1 MTLNKERQAQWS
13 LSMSRNRKQRP
24 TSRGESSFGK
34 LLAVLIGL
42 AVILAIGSIFYINMS
57 KVKIEIDPN
66 TLCQVDQKP
75 TDIIAILIDATEGLP
90 ERAARQASIR
100 IKQALSSAPE
110 NSLINLYS
118 IKSGNESHIEP
129 IAHICKPSSG
139 ENVSNLTGNK
149 NYSIKQYKE
158 RFLKPLKFQIDDL
171 IDAKSSSTSPLIE
184 SMQSAIIESFEANA
198 NTGEK
203 RLIIVSD
210 MIQNTNLYSF
220 YREKPSYKN
229 YNDISAQSGKGI
241 LRLDGIKV
249 EILVVARSFPKG
261 TRKDVVDFWSHF
273 LTDKGA
279 ATGSAMEP
287 LL

>member
-1 MTLNKERQAQWS
+1 
-13 LSMSRNRKQRP
+13 MSRNRKHRP
-24 TSRGESSFGK
+24 TSRGEFSFGK
-34 LLAVLIGL
+34 VFAVFIMLAVFL
-42 AVILAIGSIFYINMS
+42 VIGSIFYFSMS

-66 TLCQVDQKP
+66 TLCQVDKQP

-90 ERAARQASIR
+90 ERAAAQAV
-100 IKQALSSAPE
+100 IKINQVLSSAPE

-158 RFLKPLKFQIDDL
+158 RFLKPLKLQIDNL
-171 IDAKSSSTSPLIE
+171 IDANSSSSSPLIE
-184 SMQSAIIESFEANA
+184 SMQSAIIESFEAHA

-220 YREKPSYKN
+220 YKEKPSYKN
-229 YNDISAQSGKGI
+229 YNEISTQSGKGI
-241 LRLDGIKV
+241 LRLDGITV

-261 TRKDVVDFWSHF
+261 TRKDVVRFWSLF
-273 LTDKGA
+273 LKDKGA
-279 ATGSAMEP
+279 ANGSVMEP